1 MEVQMVVEGLWRW
14 SARHPEW
21 KPGEGWD
28 ADVWC
33 VYAETADAV
42 VLIDPLVPEDEPERF
57 WRALDRDVERLGL
70 PVAVL
75 LTCSWH
81 GRSAGEV
88 TARYGAAA
96 SPPAGVEAIPVW
108 SQEVVFWL
116 PGQSAL
122 VAGDALLDMDGA
134 LALQPESWLDGEQ
147 YAPFVRAVERLLEL
161 PVERVLPSHGA
172 AVLENGR
179 AAIERALR
187 RAGGAGSPG

>member
-1 MEVQMVVEGLWRW
+1 MVTDGLWRW

-33 VYAETADAV
+33 VYAETAEAV
-42 VLIDPLVPEDEPERF
+42 VLIDPLVPSDEPERF

-81 GRSAGEV
+81 ARSAAEV
-88 TARYGAAA
+88 TARYGATAD
-96 SPPAGVEAIPVW
+96 PPAGVETIPVW

-116 PGQSAL
+116 PGHSAL
-122 VAGDALLDMDGA
+122 VAGDALLPVDGA
-134 LALQPESWLDGEQ
+134 LALQPESWLDGEP
-147 YAPFVRAVERLLEL
+147 YAPFVQAVELLLEL
-161 PVERVLPSHGA
+161 PVERVLPSHGP
-172 AVLENGR
+172 AVLEHGR
-179 AAIERALR
+179 AAIERAVR
-187 RAGGAGSPG
+187 GAPKSGPSA